1 MVDSDPKKRKVN
13 NMIMNWSSPRGK
25 SINSPATTL
34 EADMVKV
41 NRRMNEH
48 TLKITKGL
56 AWWDGD
62 QLRLKYEPASIV
74 ERNTDEQIVGM
85 GDEDGGPVP
94 F

>member
-1 MVDSDPKKRKVN
+1 M
-13 NMIMNWSSPRGK
+13 PRSK

-34 EADMVKV
+34 QADLVKV
-41 NRRMNEH
+41 NERMNKH
-48 TLKITKGL
+48 TLEITKGL

-74 ERNTDEQIVGM
+74 ERNTDEQM

>member
-1 MVDSDPKKRKVN
+1 
-13 NMIMNWSSPRGK
+13 
-25 SINSPATTL
+25 
-34 EADMVKV
+34 MVKV

-56 AWWDGD
+56 SWWDGD
-62 QLRLKYEPASIV
+62 QLPLKYEQASIV